1 MKTVILSVLFIN
13 SILSSFSQKNN
24 DIDSNYLTLVSAT
37 MENQITGA
45 NSENSNRM
53 IYNINLEAKSAFR
66 IEKISGKI
74 NKKNLKGKI
83 IYDNIISDSIL
94 IKGGNIFTIR
104 FEKYNME
111 AETEKY
117 SNPKTCGNKK
127 GHGDEKYN
135 DGNELVFLSIFI
147 ENKLYK
153 FEVKCSEKTISL
165 ERQLPQ

>member
-1 MKTVILSVLFIN
+1 MLL
-13 SILSSFSQKNN
+13 SFSQRNSG
-24 DIDSNYLTLVSAT
+24 IDNNYLTLVSAT
-37 MENQITGA
+37 MENQMTGA

-53 IYNINLEAKSAFR
+53 IYNINLEAKAAFS

-94 IKGGNIFTIR
+94 VKDGNIFTIR

-117 SNPKTCGNKK
+117 SNPKTCGNEKE
-127 GHGDEKYN
+127 HGDEKFN
-135 DGNELVFLSIFI
+135 AGNELVFLSVLI
-147 ENKLYK
+147 ENKLYHFK
-153 FEVKCSEKTISL
+153 VKCSEKTISG